1 MSYRQRLNNSL
12 RYIVTKNNVDT
23 IVDCVDSVLLNQTYR
38 DFKLI
43 VCDLNS
49 TDGTYQK
56 LTEKYHDNQFVTI
69 RKEDFRTK
77 AEAYNLCVNK
87 RQGCI

>member
-1 MSYRQRLNNSL
+1 MT
-12 RYIVTKNNVDT
+12 V
-23 IVDCVDSVLLNQTYR
+23 
-38 DFKLI
+38 
-43 VCDLNS
+43 NS

-69 RKEDFRTK
+69 RKEDFTTK

-87 RQGCI
+87 AADVFDAD